1 MNHAL
6 VCWYCW
12 KDNRWTFQDSSHNSL
27 SQSSGLVMCLSWCGD
42 SLSFKNHLL
51 SWCPVLESSFM
62 KSRCEK
68 RRTQY
73 QVEKQKQTH
82 LNCNMRSMTLDQIKQ
97 LSIFYLSCSWVRW
110 HRTNLEWQVLR
121 RKEDW
126 IQFLPADRGIEPGI
140 AGWKAQMLPLCYAVP
155 PKNCHWKFYLEEFLK
170 DHRHLS
176 LEVLYIKFEFDV
188 LFLPLLY
195 PLVKMYV
202 KT

>member
-1 MNHAL
+1 M
-6 VCWYCW
+6 
-12 KDNRWTFQDSSHNSL
+12 SSIRIFVH
-27 SQSSGLVMCLSWCGD
+27 
-42 SLSFKNHLL
+42 
-51 SWCPVLESSFM
+51 
-62 KSRCEK
+62 
-68 RRTQY
+68 
-73 QVEKQKQTH
+73 EKQMWKTSDSIPSRKAEANSSKLQNEVDNIGSNKTTV
-82 LNCNMRSMTLDQIKQ
+82 N
-97 LSIFYLSCSWVRW
+97 IFYLSCSWVRW